1 VRRFASRSPDR
12 ALDIVVRLLG
22 LPGRTFRARFAGQSP
37 LLCHGDP
44 ERFGPIFG
52 KAAPL
57 KMASLRIVVA
67 NYQQAIHT
75 VEFDQANR
83 LAPRKTRRRNLHSM
97 MRDAPVG
104 YFLAN
109 YQLQFQSVRAACAE
123 LCAAIDYPNHDAHCQ
138 GSLESEAL
146 FVPRHCDDTD
156 VLILQ
161 LFGTRRWR
169 LEPNR
174 DPPVGID
181 TPVRYPKKL
190 RDGWSARFAA
200 NSPIVVMKPGSALY
214 IPRGWWHEIRSDE
227 NSFALTLGIVPPRR
241 AP

>member
-1 VRRFASRSPDR
+1 MWEEMPKRDFSQAFGWRPAMRAKPGVPTRRYVRRFASRSPDR

-109 YQLQFQSVRAACAE
+109 YQLQFQSVRAAGAE
-123 LCAAIDYPNHDAHCQ
+123 LCA
-138 GSLESEAL
+138 G
-146 FVPRHCDDTD
+146 
-156 VLILQ
+156 
-161 LFGTRRWR
+161 
-169 LEPNR
+169 
-174 DPPVGID
+174 
-181 TPVRYPKKL
+181 
-190 RDGWSARFAA
+190 
-200 NSPIVVMKPGSALY
+200 
-214 IPRGWWHEIRSDE
+214 RS
-227 NSFALTLGIVPPRR
+227 
-241 AP
+241 